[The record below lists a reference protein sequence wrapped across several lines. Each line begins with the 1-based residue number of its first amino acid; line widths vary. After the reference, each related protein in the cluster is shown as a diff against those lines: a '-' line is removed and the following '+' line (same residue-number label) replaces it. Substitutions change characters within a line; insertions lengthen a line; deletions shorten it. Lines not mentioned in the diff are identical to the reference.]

1 LPSSFG
7 QKLSEAFERHGQLC
21 VGIDPHVSLLDDWG
35 LNDDVQGLDYF
46 ANSLVDACAGKVGIV
61 KPQVSFFERHG
72 SAGFA
77 VLERITHRAHDSGLL
92 VIADAKRGDIGSTME
107 AYLEAWLSRE
117 SSFYADSLTVSPFLG
132 LRTSTDLL
140 APYLERGKSI
150 TVLVATSNPEGES
163 IQRSR
168 NAENQTISEQI
179 WDDITQINRITAAAG
194 DRFGSI
200 AGVVGATLNFKRFGL
215 KLEQDG
221 VKTPILAPGFGAQGA
236 NLSEV
241 RSIFG
246 DARSQVIASV
256 SRSIA
261 EAGKAGLSDVIARA
275 NDQLASAVD

>member
-1 LPSSFG
+1 M
-7 QKLSEAFERHGQLC
+7 
-21 VGIDPHVSLLDDWG
+21 GIDPHVSLLDDWG

-46 ANSLVDACAGKVGIV
+46 ANSLVDACAGSVGIV

-72 SAGFA
+72 SGGFA

-92 VIADAKRGDIGSTME
+92 VIADAKRGDIGTTMA
-107 AYLEAWLSRE
+107 AYLDAWLSRD

-140 APYLERGKSI
+140 APYLERGRSI

-163 IQRSR
+163 IQRAR
-168 NAENQTISEQI
+168 NADHQTISEQI
-179 WDDITQINRITAAAG
+179 WQDITQINRVTAAG
-194 DRFGSI
+194 GGRFGSI

-215 KLEQDG
+215 TLEQDG

-236 NLSEV
+236 ELSDI

-261 EAGKAGLSDVIARA
+261 SAGKAGLRDVIARS
-275 NDQLASAVD
+275 NDQLAAAVD

>member
-1 LPSSFG
+1 MPSSFG
-7 QKLSEAFERHGQLC
+7 QKLSEAFEMHGQLC

-46 ANSLVDACAGKVGIV
+46 ANSLVDACAGSVGIV

-92 VIADAKRGDIGSTME
+92 VIADAKRGDIGTTMA
-107 AYLEAWLSRE
+107 AYLEAWLSRD

-132 LRTSTDLL
+132 LRTASDLL
-140 APYLERGKSI
+140 APYLERGRGI

-163 IQRSR
+163 IQRAR
-168 NAENQTISEQI
+168 NADHQTISEQI
-179 WDDITQINRITAAAG
+179 WEDITQINRVTAAGG

-200 AGVVGATLNFKRFGL
+200 AGVVGATLDFKRFGL

-236 NLSEV
+236 ELSDI

-261 EAGKAGLSDVIARA
+261 SAGKAGLRDVIART
-275 NDQLASAVD
+275 NDQLAAAVD

>member
-46 ANSLVDACAGKVGIV
+46 ANSLVDACAGSVGIV

-92 VIADAKRGDIGSTME
+92 VIADAKRGDIGTTMA
-107 AYLEAWLSRE
+107 AYLEAWLSRD

-132 LRTSTDLL
+132 LRTATDLL
-140 APYLERGKSI
+140 APYLERGRGI

-163 IQRSR
+163 IQRAR
-168 NAENQTISEQI
+168 NADHQTISEQI
-179 WDDITQINRITAAAG
+179 WEDITQINRVTAAGG

-200 AGVVGATLNFKRFGL
+200 AGVVGATLDFKRFGL

-236 NLSEV
+236 ELSDI

-261 EAGKAGLSDVIARA
+261 SAGKAGLRDVIARA
-275 NDQLASAVD
+275 NDQLAAAID

>member
-1 LPSSFG
+1 MPSSFG
-7 QKLSEAFERHGQLC
+7 QKLSEAFEMHGQLC

-46 ANSLVDACAGKVGIV
+46 ANSLVDACAGSVGIV

-92 VIADAKRGDIGSTME
+92 VIADAKRGDIGTTMA
-107 AYLEAWLSRE
+107 AYLEAWLSRD

-132 LRTSTDLL
+132 LRTATDLL
-140 APYLERGKSI
+140 APYLERGRGI

-163 IQRSR
+163 IQRAR
-168 NAENQTISEQI
+168 NADHQTISEQI
-179 WDDITQINRITAAAG
+179 WEDITQINRVTAAGG

-200 AGVVGATLNFKRFGL
+200 AGVVGATLDFKRFGL

-236 NLSEV
+236 ELSDI

-261 EAGKAGLSDVIARA
+261 SAGKAGLRDVIARS
-275 NDQLASAVD
+275 NDQLAAAVD

>member
-1 LPSSFG
+1 M
-7 QKLSEAFERHGQLC
+7 
-21 VGIDPHVSLLDDWG
+21 GIDPHVSLLDDWG
-35 LNDDVQGLDYF
+35 LNDDVKGLDYF
-46 ANSLVDACAGKVGIV
+46 ANSLVDACAGTVGIV

-92 VIADAKRGDIGSTME
+92 VIADAKRGDIGTTMA
-107 AYLEAWLSRE
+107 AYLEAWLSRG

-140 APYLERGKSI
+140 APYLERGRGI

-163 IQRSR
+163 IQRAR
-168 NAENQTISEQI
+168 NADHQTISEQI
-179 WDDITQINRITAAAG
+179 WDDISQINRITAAAG

-200 AGVVGATLNFKRFGL
+200 AGVVGATLDFKRFGL

-236 NLSEV
+236 ELRDI

-261 EAGKAGLSDVIARA
+261 SSGKSGLRDVIARS
-275 NDQLASAVD
+275 NDQLAAAVD